1 MNTKRRS
8 QAIAREIGNCAGLAV
23 LLEVAG
29 SPKPGNVHRYA
40 DFSDTRFEHFLTA
53 GIIIAREMED
63 AASRGIK
70 IGSKDIA
77 VEDARIGEIIKN
89 TVTQVKEWQRGGNTS
104 LGTIILLTPLS
115 VASGITHAQKRF
127 SILRIRENLRE
138 VLNKN
143 TPKDTVDLYEA
154 ISIAN
159 PGGLG
164 KVSKLDISDTAS
176 TEKIITDGVT
186 LREVFKISA
195 DRDSI
200 SKEWT
205 NTFTISFETGF
216 PEFESIY
223 KKTEDVNCS
232 TIHTFLKILS
242 EFPDTL
248 IARKRGEEEAVRIS
262 ARAREVLEKGGCLTE
277 EGNAELRK
285 FDSELRD
292 PENQLNPGTS
302 ADLTAASIM
311 IALLNGFRP

>member
-1 MNTKRRS
+1 MKTKRRLE
-8 QAIAREIGNCAGLAV
+8 ADAREVGNCAGLAV
-23 LLEVAG
+23 LLEVSG

-53 GIIIAREMED
+53 GVVIAREMED
-63 AASRGIK
+63 AALRGIE
-70 IGSKDIA
+70 IGLKDIT
-77 VEDARIGEIIKN
+77 VEEARTGEIIKD
-89 TVTQVKEWQRGGNTS
+89 TVTQVREWHNGGNTS

-115 VASGITHAQKRF
+115 VAAGITHAQNSY
-127 SILRIRENLRE
+127 SIPRIRKNLRE
-138 VLNKN
+138 VLSRN
-143 TPKDTVDLYEA
+143 TPEDTIHLYEA

-164 KVSKLDISDTAS
+164 KVSKLDVSDTSS
-176 TEKIITDGVT
+176 TEKIITDEVT
-186 LREVFKISA
+186 LRQVFKISA

-205 NTFTISFETGF
+205 NTFAISFETGF
-216 PEFESIY
+216 PEFESTY
-223 KKTEDVNCS
+223 RKTEDVNYA

-248 IARKRGEEEAVRIS
+248 IARKRGEEEAAMIS
-262 ARAREVLEKGGCLTE
+262 ARAQEVLEKGGCLTK
-277 EGNAELRK
+277 EGTIELRE

-292 PENQLNPGTS
+292 PKNHLNPGTS

-311 IALLNGFRP
+311 LALLKGFRP